1 MKDLMESWRGYL
13 NEAPQL
19 LDPPLSDDPKNIETI
34 GQLHDYYMSK
44 EPGLLKQL
52 AKKYGGISARV
63 LGFGAGLAAG
73 GVTSGAAS
81 ATLGVIAEKIIEN
94 LLMSA
99 VITFANIE
107 DGSYKAGSVSS
118 YFDLDDNLTM
128 FLRDLQTQGKEITKP
143 SKPELEAY
151 KEIQER
157 IQDAITS
164 EADPKTKISD
174 LLKDLTAQAILD
186 DRIRTGE
193 YSGKVDVQTID

>member
-1 MKDLMESWRGYL
+1 MESWRGYL

-19 LDPPLSDDPKNIETI
+19 LDPPLMDDPKNIETI

-44 EPGLLKQL
+44 EPSLLKKL
-52 AKKYGGISARV
+52 ANKYGGISARV
-63 LGFGAGLAAG
+63 LGLGAGLAAG
-73 GVTSGAAS
+73 GLNPAAGAAAS
-81 ATLGVIAEKIIEN
+81 AAAGTIAEAIVEN

-107 DGSYKAGSVSS
+107 DGSYAAGSISS

-151 KEIQER
+151 KEIQQ
-157 IQDAITS
+157 IIKNAITS
-164 EADPKTKISD
+164 GADPKVKISD
-174 LLKDLTAQAILD
+174 LLQDLTTQAILD

-193 YSGKVDVQTID
+193 YSGKVDVQTMD